1 MKIDLSFKAIN
12 KLAIPALIA
21 GVAEPIISAT
31 DLAIIGNL
39 PSDSASAASAV
50 GIVVFFLNFLIWTL
64 GQSRSAISSIVS
76 QYLGA
81 GKLEEVKN
89 LPMQAILIVFG
100 ISVLILGATYPFAR
114 NIFKW
119 YNAEGLVL
127 DYCVEYYQIRALG
140 FPLILITFAIIGTF
154 RGLQNTYYPMLVAI
168 TGLILNIGLDF
179 LLVYGLEGFL
189 DPMGLAGAA
198 WASVVSQVVMVVL
211 AFYFLYTKTE
221 ISFKLNLPFN
231 KEIKNLLIMI
241 FNLFIR
247 TLALNIA
254 LNLAMR
260 FATGYG
266 EVYSNAYSVAINI
279 WFICAFVIDGYASA
293 GNMLS
298 GRLFG
303 ASDYANLEVLRRKL
317 TKYGITVGVL
327 LFLVLGVL
335 YLPIGRLYSNDVEV
349 RRLFYNSFWITIAMQ
364 PLCAVAFIYDGMYK
378 GMGKMKKLR
387 NLLLISTFLGFIPV
401 LVFTDYLELKLH
413 GIWAAFVV
421 WIIIRG
427 LILKID
433 FKNTYVNK

>member
-1 MKIDLSFKAIN
+1 
-12 KLAIPALIA
+12 
-21 GVAEPIISAT
+21 
-31 DLAIIGNL
+31 
-39 PSDSASAASAV
+39 
-50 GIVVFFLNFLIWTL
+50 
-64 GQSRSAISSIVS
+64 
-76 QYLGA
+76 
-81 GKLEEVKN
+81 
-89 LPMQAILIVFG
+89 
-100 ISVLILGATYPFAR
+100 
-114 NIFKW
+114 
-119 YNAEGLVL
+119 
-127 DYCVEYYQIRALG
+127 
-140 FPLILITFAIIGTF
+140 
-154 RGLQNTYYPMLVAI
+154 
-168 TGLILNIGLDF
+168 
-179 LLVYGLEGFL
+179 
-189 DPMGLAGAA
+189 
-198 WASVVSQVVMVVL
+198 
-211 AFYFLYTKTE
+211 
-221 ISFKLNLPFN
+221 
-231 KEIKNLLIMI
+231 
-241 FNLFIR
+241 
-247 TLALNIA
+247 
-254 LNLAMR
+254 
-260 FATGYG
+260 TGYG
-266 EVYSNAYSVAINI
+266 EVYSNAYSIAINI
-279 WFICAFVIDGYASA
+279 CFICAFVIDGYASA